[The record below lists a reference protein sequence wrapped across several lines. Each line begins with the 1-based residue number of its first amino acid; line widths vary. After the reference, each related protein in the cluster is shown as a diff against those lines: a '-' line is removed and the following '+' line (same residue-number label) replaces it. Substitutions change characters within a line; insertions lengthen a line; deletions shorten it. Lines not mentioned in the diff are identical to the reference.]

1 MPDRERRGALRA
13 AVGVLTEPMLLVL
26 LAAGA
31 VNMAVNDPVDG
42 AMLLS
47 TAVLVTLVALVQE
60 GRAERA
66 LDRLR
71 ELASPP
77 ATVVR
82 DGRRRTVPSREVV
95 LGDLLVVS
103 EGNRIAADGGVVASE
118 GLAVDEALLTGESL
132 PVEKDPGSQ
141 VAAGT
146 LVVRGSGAVVVS
158 ACGARTELGRIGAA
172 ISGRVAPA
180 HALRRDV
187 RRVVGWMGLVAIV
200 VAVAVSAAIWS
211 SRDDALQ
218 GVLAGLAVAMSMIP
232 EELPVVLT
240 VFLALG
246 AWRMAKSR
254 VIVRVPHAIES
265 LGAVT
270 VLCADKTGTMTRNDM
285 EVASVTAGL
294 RAVPLDR
301 ALHPSGVAGWAVLET
316 ARLAIPGHSQD
327 PMDAAVVR
335 LTGVAGQWPS
345 SGAVVRDYPFGG
357 SMRVVARARRTG
369 ADGGTIAAKGAPEDV
384 AALCGMDAPSR
395 HGLAALVDRCAES
408 GQRVIA
414 VATAPF
420 VGEPPDRLVDVPWAF
435 NGTIGFADPVRE
447 SAATGIVEL
456 ARAGVRTVMVT
467 GDHPATAASVAAAV
481 GIDGRVVTGRDLDA
495 VDDDH
500 LVEVVRGAAV
510 FARVTPVQKVR
521 LVAALQADGEVVAM
535 TGDGVN
541 DAPALHAA
549 DVGIAF
555 GSRGSDVAREAADLV
570 VTGDDLG
577 AIASGV
583 HLGREIFVNL
593 RRAATF
599 VVAVH
604 VPIAGIALLPALSGA
619 WPIVLLP
626 TQVALL
632 ELVIDP
638 ACAVVLE
645 SERSSRESLRHAPRR
660 AGESLVSRRTVVD
673 GLARGAVVLAA
684 ASVCYAA
691 MVAQGASA
699 EEVRTAV
706 FVLLMSANLGLV
718 ATVGPRDGRTHWTAR
733 RALRWIV
740 GASVGVVA
748 SLLSVPVLRDALGFA
763 LVHAM
768 VLAGSILAGLG
779 ASVLGVRR
787 WSAGGR

>member
-1 MPDRERRGALRA
+1 VLRA

-26 LAAGA
+26 LTAGA

-47 TAVLVTLVALVQE
+47 TAVIVTVVALVQQ

-71 ELASPP
+71 QLASPP
-77 ATVVR
+77 AVVVR
-82 DGRRRTVPSREVV
+82 DDRPRTVPSREVV
-95 LGDLLVVS
+95 VGDLLVVG
-103 EGNRIAADGGVVASE
+103 EGNRIAADGEVVASA

-132 PVEKDPGSQ
+132 PVEKDAGSP
-141 VAAGT
+141 VSAGT
-146 LVVRGSGAVVVS
+146 LVVRGSGAVGVT
-158 ACGARTELGRIGAA
+158 ACGAGTALSGIGAA
-172 ISGRVAPA
+172 ISTRSTPP
-180 HALRRDV
+180 HALKRDV
-187 RRVVGWMGLVAIV
+187 RRAVGWMGAVAVV
-200 VAVAVSAAIWS
+200 VAVGVAAAIWS
-211 SRDDALQ
+211 SRNDALQ
-218 GVLAGLAVAMSMIP
+218 GVLAGLAVAMSLIP

-285 EVASVTAGL
+285 EVESVTAGL
-294 RAVPLDR
+294 VDVRLDR
-301 ALHPSGVAGWAVLET
+301 ALHPSHRAGWEVLGA
-316 ARLAIPGHSQD
+316 ARLATSEHSQD
-327 PMDAAVVR
+327 PMDAAIVR
-335 LTGVAGQWPS
+335 
-345 SGAVVRDYPFGG
+345 AVGPGERVSRGDAVDREYPLGG
-357 SMRVVARARRTG
+357 PLRVVARAWRTG
-369 ADGGTIAAKGAPEDV
+369 AGGGLLVGKGAPEDV
-384 AALCGMDAPSR
+384 ATLCRMDGTARES
-395 HGLAALVDRCAES
+395 LAALVDLRATA

-414 VATAPF
+414 VATAPY
-420 VGEPPDRLVDVPWAF
+420 VGDPPGILVDVPWNF
-435 NGTIGFADPVRE
+435 SGTIGFADPVRE
-447 SAATGIVEL
+447 SAATGIAEL
-456 ARAGVRTVMVT
+456 VRAGVRTVMVT
-467 GDHPATAASVAAAV
+467 GDHPATASSIAAAV
-481 GIDGRVVTGRDLDA
+481 GIRGRVVTGADLDA
-495 VDDDH
+495 VDDEQ
-500 LVEVVRGAAV
+500 LVGIVHEAAV
-510 FARVTPVQKVR
+510 FARVSPSQKVR
-521 LVAALQADGEVVAM
+521 LVVALQRGGEVVAM

-549 DVGIAF
+549 DVGVAF

-570 VTGDDLG
+570 VTGDDLS

-599 VVAVH
+599 IVATH
-604 VPIAGIALLPALSGA
+604 VPIAGIALLPTLSA
-619 WPIVLLP
+619 SWPIVLLP

-638 ACAVVLE
+638 ACAIVLE
-645 SERSSRESLRHAPRR
+645 SERSSRESLRDAPRR

-684 ASVCYAA
+684 AAACYAA

-718 ATVGPRDGRTHWTAR
+718 ATVGPRDGRAHWTAR
-733 RALRWIV
+733 RALWWLV
-740 GASVGVVA
+740 AASVAVVA
-748 SLLSVPVLRDALGFA
+748 SLLAVPEVRDALGFA
-763 LVHAM
+763 WVGALVLVGAI
-768 VLAGSILAGLG
+768 VAGFGASFLG
-779 ASVLGVRR
+779 ARKWGVAAR
-787 WSAGGR
+787 